1 MDSIS
6 HRYYKHSK
14 TFLSIISLW
23 PCDKR
28 WSKRIL
34 RIFICLLLASGTVV
48 QLTTCVT
55 STCTGDVLLKLLPY
69 VIVTI
74 IFFLKYVTICFKI
87 ETLQQALLVM
97 NDMPELLNAASHLS
111 ANLIYL
117 FFTNFLGQSIMD
129 HSSSIFTDAYCAPWY
144 AISSPAQHMLLIAMQ
159 RSMEGWAISVA
170 GVFVPCFEGFSMIMR
185 MAMSYFMALRS
196 LQR

>member
-87 ETLQQALLVM
+87 ETIVHTFDQMENNWHTVKDEQEIKILEKYS
-97 NDMPELLNAASHLS
+97 ELSRFFSLGF
-111 ANLIYL
+111 ANIAHRGTQYL
-117 FFTNFLGQSIMD
+117 
-129 HSSSIFTDAYCAPWY
+129 H
-144 AISSPAQHMLLIAMQ
+144 
-159 RSMEGWAISVA
+159 
-170 GVFVPCFEGFSMIMR
+170 
-185 MAMSYFMALRS
+185 LRS
-196 LQR
+196 TCY